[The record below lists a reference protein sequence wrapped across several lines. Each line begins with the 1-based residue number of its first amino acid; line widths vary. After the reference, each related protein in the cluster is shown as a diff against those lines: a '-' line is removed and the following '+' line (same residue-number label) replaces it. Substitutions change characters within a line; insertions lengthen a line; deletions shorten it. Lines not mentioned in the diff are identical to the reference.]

1 MIMQQPNKDKND
13 CGAGVF
19 IPLPRVTI
27 EPVFFTPDFLST
39 QRYSMKKL
47 VLMMAMLTFAGMAQ
61 AKPAFTGQNYSGV
74 YSCRGV
80 NEQVGDY
87 ELTVTLKL
95 NRVSSYGSFG
105 AYSYEV
111 ETSNS
116 TTYAG
121 QAAADGNRLAMSFQF
136 ADGRTLEHSTGV
148 AIMKKN
154 QEGRWSFRKLY
165 YEPDDNGGNYGS
177 EYCVM
182 NVNKGP
188 KKLA

>member
-1 MIMQQPNKDKND
+1 
-13 CGAGVF
+13 
-19 IPLPRVTI
+19 
-27 EPVFFTPDFLST
+27 
-39 QRYSMKKL
+39 MKKL
-47 VLMMAMLTFAGMAQ
+47 ALMMALLAFTGMAQ

-87 ELTVTLKL
+87 ELSVTLKL

-116 TTYAG
+116 TIYTG
-121 QAAADGNRLAMSFQF
+121 QAAADGNRLAISFQF
-136 ADGRTLEHSTGV
+136 TDGHTIEQSTGV
-148 AIMKKN
+148 ALMKKN
-154 QEGRWSFRKLY
+154 PDGRWSFRKLY

-182 NVNKGP
+182 NINKGA
-188 KKLA
+188 KKVAWNSKSVLKARTVGLVLVGDGLISG